1 MKKLLRWLITLKT
14 LVVQTVK
21 QVNKNMRSNSPFRQ
35 DKCATGWAKLK
46 EGYMK
51 KKDGAAEYKREK
63 PEYHCNES
71 TGYKVKI
78 NPNRDDAER
87 LVKSEES
94 FGSPK
99 KKSIMEK

>member
-1 MKKLLRWLITLKT
+1 
-14 LVVQTVK
+14 
-21 QVNKNMRSNSPFRQ
+21 MRSNSPFRQ

-78 NPNRDDAER
+78 KQTDDAEMPTNQ
-87 LVKSEES
+87 KEG
-94 FGSPK
+94 FGDSK